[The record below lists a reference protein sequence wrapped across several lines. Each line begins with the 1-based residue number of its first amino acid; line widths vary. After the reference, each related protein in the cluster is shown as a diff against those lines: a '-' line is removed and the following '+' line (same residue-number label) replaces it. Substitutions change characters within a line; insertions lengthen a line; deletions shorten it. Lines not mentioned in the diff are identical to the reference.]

1 VRSQVKV
8 LLRQIARLED
18 EAEIAKRLADFGTA
32 ERNQLYRFIALQA
45 DDFPISVLC
54 RLCGVSRSSYYSWLS
69 TMAGPKESELE
80 EAYLA
85 NQIYDI
91 WKKSRGRYGAPR
103 ITAELWRAA
112 VQVNGKKVARIM
124 AEIAIEGRSGR
135 RKVKTTTRDHSQ
147 PLEKDLVKRDFAASR
162 PDELYV
168 TDITYIPTDEGFLYL
183 AAILDVHTRAVLGWS
198 MATQLAPR
206 LCLDALDAV
215 ASYRRRRHFPGTV
228 LHLRPRM
235 SIYGYIIQETLQR
248 YGHNLSPWE
257 PSAIHTITL

>member
-1 VRSQVKV
+1 MRSQVKV

-198 MATQLAPR
+198 MATHLR
-206 LCLDALDAV
+206 TELCLDALDAV